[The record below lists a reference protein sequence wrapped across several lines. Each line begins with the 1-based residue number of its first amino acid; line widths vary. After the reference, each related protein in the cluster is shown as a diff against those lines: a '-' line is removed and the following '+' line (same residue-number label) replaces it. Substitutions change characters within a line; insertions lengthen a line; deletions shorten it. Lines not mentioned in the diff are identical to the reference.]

1 MRVHRATIMLV
12 ILGIIGVAGAYV
24 ITKSHQFVLFW
35 GNGSP
40 DFQRVYTRAEHPQFF
55 MLSTIC
61 SLVVGLALL
70 AVAAYVHFG
79 LRLRTAPRSGPLGRS
94 WFGLIMFGIGA
105 GGALV
110 MYISSSFSRP
120 LDLTNR

>member
-35 GNGSP
+35 GKGSS
-40 DFQRVYTRAEHPQFF
+40 DFQSVYTRAEHPQFF
-55 MLSTIC
+55 AVSTVC

-79 LRLRTAPRSGPLGRS
+79 LGLRTVPRSGPLGQS

-110 MYISSSFSRP
+110 MYILHLFHV
-120 LDLTNR
+120 L

>member
-1 MRVHRATIMLV
+1 MRVHRATIILL
-12 ILGIIGVAGAYV
+12 ILGILGVAGAYV
-24 ITKSHQFVLFW
+24 SVKSPHFVLFW

-40 DFQRVYTRAEHPQFF
+40 DFQRVYTRAEYPQFF
-55 MLSTIC
+55 MLSTVC
-61 SLVVGLALL
+61 SMVVGLALL

-79 LRLRTAPRSGPLGRS
+79 LRLRTAPRSGPLGQS

-110 MYISSSFSRP
+110 MYILHLFHV
-120 LDLTNR
+120 L